1 MKKVL
6 AMLAVVTIG
15 MTQVAYAGL
24 VYNVNRTI
32 GAGTVTGFIETD
44 GTIGSLSHANITDW
58 SLDIF
63 APNIN
68 GGAVAKSNFG
78 AGVFATTPLVT
89 ATATDLLFDFDTGGV
104 FGFWSDTTDD
114 WWCLA
119 GGSAPGCFL
128 APGESIGYSDTAY
141 AEAQFVRYTG
151 TLSFASRATSVPE
164 PGTVALLATGLAA
177 LGLRRRKSA

>member
-6 AMLAVVTIG
+6 AMLAIVTMG

-44 GTIGSLSHANITDW
+44 GTIGSLSFANITDW

-68 GGAVAKSNFG
+68 GGAVVSSNFG
-78 AGVFATTPLVT
+78 AGTFMTAPFVT
-89 ATATDLLFDFDTGGV
+89 ATADDLLFDFDTSGV
-104 FGFWSDTTDD
+104 FGFWGDTSDD

-119 GGSAPGCFL
+119 GGSDAGCFVS
-128 APGESIGYSDTAY
+128 PGESIGYSDTAY
-141 AEAQFVRYTG
+141 AAAQFVRYTG
-151 TLSFASRATSVPE
+151 TMSFASRATSVPE

-177 LGLRRRKSA
+177 LGLRRRKSV